1 MNLRPYKKE
10 DAAKILSWIKNEREF
25 RLWSADRYKN
35 YLCQPSGINDNYL
48 NCMKISSFYALTLE
62 DNENVVGHLILRN
75 LGEDK
80 SVVRLGF
87 IIIDD
92 NIRKKGYGKKQL
104 GMLRKT
110 LVQKKSI

>member
-35 YLCQPSGINDNYL
+35 YPCQPSDINDNYL
-48 NCMKISSFYALTLE
+48 NCMKTSSFYALTLE

-75 LGEDK
+75 PGEDK
-80 SVVRLGF
+80 TIVRLGF

-92 NIRKKGYGKKQL
+92 SIRKKDTE
-104 GMLRKT
+104 RN
-110 LVQKKSI
+110 